1 VILSAMPDPDRS
13 SRILVPGRGAVRVV
27 PDVADVRLGVVTV
40 RPTASDARAA
50 AAATMDA
57 VLGALRAAV
66 IDPRDLRTTLLSLDA
81 VRDYSDGSQRITGYQ
96 LANTVEATIRAI
108 DATGSAVDAAL
119 AAGATSLD
127 GLTFR
132 LEDPTDALAEA
143 RRLAVA
149 DARRRAETLAR
160 EAGVALGRVTGIV
173 EGAAV
178 APGPPRPIAMFRAK
192 AEMDASTPVE
202 AGTSELSVDVTVEFE
217 IA

>member
-132 LEDPTDALAEA
+132 LDDPTDALTEA

-149 DARRRAETLAR
+149 DARRRAETLAT
-160 EAGVALGRVTGIV
+160 EAGVRLGRVTGIV
-173 EGAAV
+173 EGGAV
-178 APGPPRPIAMFRAK
+178 PPGPPRPVAMFRAK